1 MYSIFVYLLVNLFL
15 LKLTFSASAFHSP
28 VKFPSCVK
36 KHPSV
41 GHLTR
46 AITEGSKI
54 PILLDGKS
62 FKEEVVE
69 QITSSLKK
77 KFIAVKYD
85 SFIKSVPHLKS
96 SGAVIY
102 VPDFL
107 VLHGRLFN
115 EYETVFMK
123 TLSGNSNLI
132 ILGSENLESIPF
144 KDNEM
149 NKYFHLIKMPDI
161 RRKHLVLHV
170 KNMIAQNGY
179 DEYLATLP
187 WEDAPLETL
196 SFEMI
201 NMMIF
206 ELAMLRAEYSASFTL
221 ETIISNVN
229 ELKEFR
235 EMLKC

>member
-1 MYSIFVYLLVNLFL
+1 
-15 LKLTFSASAFHSP
+15 

-41 GHLTR
+41 EHLTR
-46 AITEGSKI
+46 AITKGSKI

-77 KFIAVKYD
+77 KYITMEYD

-96 SGAVIY
+96 SDEVIY

-107 VLHGRLFN
+107 VRHGRIFN

-132 ILGSENLESIPF
+132 ILGSENLERITF

-149 NKYFHLIKMPDI
+149 NKFFHLIKMPDI

-170 KNMIAQNGY
+170 QNMIAQNGY
-179 DEYLATLP
+179 DEYLLTLP
-187 WEDAPLETL
+187 WENTPLEDLT
-196 SFEMI
+196 FEII
-201 NMMIF
+201 NMLVF